1 MSWAAT
7 QRYDLTPAP
16 AGLALL
22 QEFMNTGPRPRPQT
36 RDLLDT
42 VGSAQAWS
50 ESAMQQWA
58 ERTGGVYR
66 KTRLRKADVQELRHL
81 RAGIASALRRRDGM
95 EHPAPKTSTP
105 LARVGISAVIGADAG
120 VTLELSGQGWENL
133 ASAMAIEA
141 FRAQVT
147 DTWRRLK
154 ICRNVECPA
163 VFYDRSPNNS
173 GVWHDVRT
181 CGNVANLRASRAR
194 RSATL
199 STSP

>member
-1 MSWAAT
+1 MTGRGEMPEYGFLVELEARADK
-7 QRYDLTPAP
+7 QNEVERF
-16 AGLALL
+16 LADAQALV
-22 QEFMNTGPRPRPQT
+22 NDGPRPRPQT

-120 VTLELSGQGWENL
+120 
-133 ASAMAIEA
+133 
-141 FRAQVT
+141 
-147 DTWRRLK
+147 
-154 ICRNVECPA
+154 
-163 VFYDRSPNNS
+163 
-173 GVWHDVRT
+173 
-181 CGNVANLRASRAR
+181 
-194 RSATL
+194 
-199 STSP
+199 